1 MINVGNTNQLYGVLV
16 VLVGTMFVLLACASP
31 EEVLPGAGPAEQFVR
46 NSDHLQVYGVE
57 GASRDDLF
65 PLSIFGR
72 YTPGSHAPVAIQ
84 RFGKPD
90 SWIDSTSIE
99 YVEPQGRY
107 RMGIRQTNT
116 HGASVYPVWFYP
128 NDRSL
133 STILPQYIIDRLR
146 PSAEKENV
154 HVYECGYARQFMTVV
169 LENSQVSYVI
179 WRGNPG
185 KRKNAQQCTP

>member
-1 MINVGNTNQLYGVLV
+1 MINVGNTNQLNCVLV
-16 VLVGTMFVLLACASP
+16 VLVSTMFVLLGCASP

-46 NSDHLQVYGVE
+46 NGDHLQVYGEE

-84 RFGKPD
+84 RFGQPD
-90 SWIDSTSIE
+90 RWIDSAIIE
-99 YVEPQGRY
+99 YAEPQGSY
-107 RMGIRQTNT
+107 RMGKRLTNT

-133 STILPQYIIDRLR
+133 STILPQYIIDHLR

-169 LENSQVSYVI
+169 LESSQVSYVVL
-179 WRGNPG
+179 RGNPG

>member
-1 MINVGNTNQLYGVLV
+1 MINVGNTNQLNCVLV
-16 VLVGTMFVLLACASP
+16 VLVSTMFVLVGCASP
-31 EEVLPGAGPAEQFVR
+31 EEVLPGVGPAEQFVR
-46 NSDHLQVYGVE
+46 NGDHLQVYGEE
-57 GASRDDLF
+57 GASRHDLF

-84 RFGKPD
+84 RFGQPD
-90 SWIDSTSIE
+90 RWIDSAIIE
-99 YVEPQGRY
+99 YTEPQGRY
-107 RMGIRQTNT
+107 RMGKRLTNT

-133 STILPQYIIDRLR
+133 STILPQYIIDHLR

-169 LENSQVSYVI
+169 LESSQVSYVVL
-179 WRGNPG
+179 RGNPG

>member
-46 NSDHLQVYGVE
+46 NSDHLQVYGAE
-57 GASRDDLF
+57 GAGRDELF

-133 STILPQYIIDRLR
+133 STILPQYIIDHLR

-169 LENSQVSYVI
+169 LESSQVSYVV

>member
-46 NSDHLQVYGVE
+46 NSDHLQVYGAE
-57 GASRDDLF
+57 GASRDALF

-169 LENSQVSYVI
+169 LESSQVSYVI